1 MLCRTIADM
10 EVVTKIETPRVRS
23 CPHARLRS
31 AANLLASCS
40 RFPAHPTLR
49 LLFPIVTLAIRAGL
63 TEQIE
68 RDFKMSCMSLQ
79 IGQTKPVTQ
88 ALIPAASFSQVR
100 ACGHTATGPLVV
112 THC

>member
-1 MLCRTIADM
+1 MCQKM
-10 EVVTKIETPRVRS
+10 S
-23 CPHARLRS
+23 SARLRS
-31 AANLLASCS
+31 AAALCHAAAA
-40 RFPAHPTLR
+40 FPPTPLSV
-49 LLFPIVTLAIRAGL
+49 LLFPIVTLATRAGL

-100 ACGHTATGPLVV
+100 ACGHAATGLLVV
-112 THC
+112 AHS

>member
-1 MLCRTIADM
+1 MSEDVHSALAFGC
-10 EVVTKIETPRVRS
+10 
-23 CPHARLRS
+23 RS
-31 AANLLASCS
+31 AAILQPLSLPPHS
-40 RFPAHPTLR
+40 P
-49 LLFPIVTLAIRAGL
+49 LLFPIVTLATRAGL

-100 ACGHTATGPLVV
+100 ACGHAATGLLVV
-112 THC
+112 AHS